1 MCQFFFM
8 YHSDAAYR
16 FFKTK
21 KEAEKNSSKGR
32 DEKLKTTKRR
42 HERIVRVSEGMHNL
56 FLITHNFYTMVTE
69 KEGSGICYSK
79 E

>member
-1 MCQFFFM
+1 MCEFFFV

-21 KEAEKNSSKGR
+21 KEAEKSKGR
-32 DEKLKTTKRR
+32 DEKLKTTKIR

-56 FLITHNFYTMVTE
+56 FLITPMVTE

>member
-21 KEAEKNSSKGR
+21 EAEKIRPKVVLRNL
-32 DEKLKTTKRR
+32 KLLREDMK
-42 HERIVRVSEGMHNL
+42 EL
-56 FLITHNFYTMVTE
+56 FV
-69 KEGSGICYSK
+69 
-79 E
+79 